1 MENYFN
7 YFTEIEE
14 HFQRARGS
22 GTFRLSTLDWALI
35 ESWKESQIPLEAALR
50 GIDRAFEKWH
60 ARARRSRMV
69 NSLAYCA
76 QEVMAA
82 AHEEAPTADSRPS
95 VAAPFTAEELATLFG
110 RHATALQPRFP
121 ELAQSLD
128 ELRQAAESGIPLDLE
143 EVEQRLTVLEEK
155 MFSALLASASEQRLL
170 ALHRELESA
179 LRPYRRKLSA
189 EQMTLLEKQFLRRE
203 LVEAAGLPRLSLFH
217 W

>member
-143 EVEQRLTVLEEK
+143 EVERRLTVLEEK

>member
-14 HFQRARGS
+14 HFQRARGT

-35 ESWKESQIPLEAALR
+35 ESWKESQIPLEAVLR

-60 ARARRSRMV
+60 GRRRRSRMV

-82 AHEEAPTADSRPS
+82 AQEQAPTTTSRPS
-95 VAAPFTAEELATLFG
+95 IAAPFTAEELAALFG
-110 RHATALQPRFP
+110 RHEAALRPHFP

-143 EVEQRLTVLEEK
+143 EVERRLTVLEEK

-170 ALHRELESA
+170 ALRRELEAA
-179 LRPYRRKLSA
+179 LQPYRRKLSA
-189 EQMTLLEKQFLRRE
+189 GQIALLEKQFLRRE
-203 LVEAAGLPRLSLFH
+203 LVGAAGLPRLSLFY

>member
-110 RHATALQPRFP
+110 RHATALQPRLP

-143 EVEQRLTVLEEK
+143 EVERRLTVLEEK

>member
-14 HFQRARGS
+14 HFQKARGT

-50 GIDRAFEKWH
+50 GIDLAFEKWH
-60 ARARRSRMV
+60 GRQRRSRMV

-82 AHEEAPTADSRPS
+82 AHEQAPPTPNRPA
-95 VAAPFTAEELATLFG
+95 VAAPFSAEELAALFG
-110 RHATALQPRFP
+110 RHAAALRPRLP
-121 ELAQSLD
+121 ELAKSLD
-128 ELRQAAESGIPLDLE
+128 DLRQAAESGIPLDLE
-143 EVEQRLTVLEEK
+143 EVERRLTVLEEK
-155 MFSALLASASEQRLL
+155 MFSALFTAASEEHLL
-170 ALHRELESA
+170 ALRRELDAA
-179 LRPYRRKLSA
+179 LRPYRRKLAA
-189 EQMTLLEKQFLRRE
+189 EQIALLEKQFLRRKLME
-203 LVEAAGLPRLSLFH
+203 MAGLPRLSLFH

>member
-50 GIDRAFEKWH
+50 GIDCAFEKWH

-95 VAAPFTAEELATLFG
+95 VAAPFTAEELAALFG
-110 RHATALQPRFP
+110 RHATVLQPRFP
-121 ELAQSLD
+121 ELARSLD

-143 EVEQRLTVLEEK
+143 EVERRLTVLEEK
-155 MFSALLASASEQRLL
+155 MFAALLTAASEQRLL
-170 ALHRELESA
+170 ALRRELESA
-179 LRPYRRKLSA
+179 LRPYRRKLSG